1 MQPRPANPSGRP
13 ILRRNMK
20 KPIISLIAAVSL
32 GVALL
37 ATTLAAPLSVKIRA
51 EIPFDF
57 MVGKKRLPKGEYLIE
72 SLNDAGTLT
81 IRNAKRGKAVT
92 FNTIRH
98 KPTDGPKSK
107 LIFNRYGDQYFLAR
121 IWDGSSETV
130 LKLNKSKVEKRIAKE
145 FKKEEEVSVGDK

>member
-13 ILRRNMK
+13 ILRSKNMR

-37 ATTLAAPLSVKIRA
+37 FATTMAAPFAVKIRA

-72 SLNDAGTLT
+72 SLNDSGTLT
-81 IRNAKRGKAVT
+81 IRHAKKGKAVT
-92 FNTIRH
+92 FNTIRQ
-98 KPTDGPKSK
+98 KST
-107 LIFNRYGDQYFLAR
+107 
-121 IWDGSSETV
+121 ETI
-130 LKLNKSKVEKRIAKE
+130 LKLNKSKTEKRLAKLA
-145 FKKEEEVSVGDK
+145 KKEENPDEVPVGDK

>member
-1 MQPRPANPSGRP
+1 MR
-13 ILRRNMK
+13 

-37 ATTLAAPLSVKIRA
+37 ATTLAAPFTVKIRA

-57 MVGKKRLPKGEYLIE
+57 IVGKKRLPKGEYLIE

-81 IRNAKRGKAVT
+81 IRNAKKGKAVT

-98 KPTDGPKSK
+98 KPTDSPKSK

-121 IWDGSSETV
+121 VWDGSSETV
-130 LKLNKSKVEKRIAKE
+130 LKLNKSKVEKQVAKQ
-145 FKKEEEVSVGDK
+145 FKKEENPDEVSVGDK